1 MIKISSRIVVVIAL
15 IAGMAVGCGDAGA
28 TITRLTVGT
37 PGPDP
42 YSPMSGTD
50 EVHVVSQKVGG
61 TKGGDTPGLY
71 GGTRRATACD
81 KARLVEFLRANP
93 EKAQAWAGVQGIPIE
108 QIPTFVDRMTPVL
121 LRSDTLVINHGY
133 RNGEAT
139 TAPAVL
145 QAGMG
150 VMVDEYGTP
159 TVKCNCGN
167 PLTRAEKKIST
178 KGAKYSGPKWPD
190 FSKNKVTKVE
200 PRDQAK
206 GAVTGFVLVD
216 PDAKTGFNRPR
227 STEGEADGPMT
238 TLRALN
244 IEEVPTETPSP
255 VDSGGPVDSGTPT
268 ELPSEVPSEVP
279 TEVPSEVPSGVPTDI
294 PTETPTS
301 EEPEPQPTEGMSSAA
316 PPSSAPEEQPG
327 PVSS

>member
-1 MIKISSRIVVVIAL
+1 MLKISSRIAVVIAL

-42 YSPMSGTD
+42 YSPMSGVD
-50 EVHVVSQKVGG
+50 QVHVVSQTQGG

-71 GGTRRATACD
+71 GGTRQASACD
-81 KARLVEFLRANP
+81 KARLVAFLRANP
-93 EKAQAWAGVQGIPIE
+93 EKAQAWAGVQGIPVE
-108 QIPTFVDRMTPVL
+108 QIPSFVERMTPVL

-190 FSKNKVTKVE
+190 FSKSKVTRVE
-200 PRDQAK
+200 RSK
-206 GAVTGFVLVD
+206 GAVVGFVLVD
-216 PDAKTGFNRPR
+216 PDAKTGFQRPR
-227 STEGEADGPMT
+227 ATEGQDDGPAL
-238 TLRALN
+238 TLRALH
-244 IEEVPTETPSP
+244 IDEPVETPSETPSP
-255 VDSGGPVDSGTPT
+255 EDSGGPVDSGTPT
-268 ELPSEVPSEVP
+268 PSEVPSE
-279 TEVPSEVPSGVPTDI
+279 TPSEVPTDVPT
-294 PTETPTS
+294 TS
-301 EEPEPQPTEGMSSAA
+301 EPEPEPSGEVSTAA
-316 PPSSAPEEQPG
+316 PPPSSGPEDEPT